1 MHIQHNARRSSQ
13 LNKARKRKNIF
24 LERNKTAPI
33 CDYMIMYIENSKE
46 WTKQTPEL
54 MNSANLQ
61 VTNSILKNQ
70 LYLYILEKNIFRA
83 NFNTHL

>member
-13 LNKARKRKNIF
+13 LNKARKRKTIF

-46 WTKQTPEL
+46 WTKQTPG
-54 MNSANLQ
+54 
-61 VTNSILKNQ
+61 TNEFSKFAGYKLNIKKSIIYTRN
-70 LYLYILEKNIFRA
+70 EHF
-83 NFNTHL
+83 